1 MADAE
6 KALKDERQVRKSAA
20 NNPDS
25 AGYGADHI
33 TVLEGI
39 DAVRKRPA
47 MYIGDTGARGYH
59 HCVYEVVDNSIDEAL
74 AGYCSHVEVCI
85 NEDGSLSV
93 VDDGRGIPIDMHP
106 TEGKPAVTV
115 VMTVLHA
122 GGKFDSE
129 TYKVSGGLHGVGVSC
144 VNALAEWLEVEVKRD
159 GKIHH
164 QRFERG
170 VEVTDLVTIGK
181 TTETGTKVTF
191 MPDHTIFTY
200 ESGFQWDILAARLR
214 ELAFLNRGAKITL
227 KEESSAREEVFKY
240 DGGIM
245 EFVQHLNRNKSPMH
259 PDVICFEREK
269 DEVVVEIAMQYSDA
283 FNETLFSFANN
294 INTIEGGTHLS
305 GFRSALTRTVNQY
318 AKTNKLIKDEKQT
331 MGGDDIREGL
341 TAVISVKIPEPQFE
355 GQTKTK
361 LGNGDVEGIVQ
372 QIVNEELGTYFEEN
386 PPVARTIID
395 KAVVAARARQAA
407 RKARDL
413 ARRKGALESGGLPGK
428 LADCRSRD
436 PARTELYIVEG
447 DSAGGSAK
455 QGRESEFQ
463 AILPVKGKVINVQ
476 KARLDKVLAND
487 EIRTMITAIGTGIGV
502 DDFDIEKA
510 RYHRIVIMTDA
521 DVDGAHIR
529 TLLLTFFY
537 RQMPQLIEHGYVY
550 IAQPPLYKVTRRK
563 REEYVESDAHLTQIL
578 LDLGADGLKLEKA
591 DGTELLDTKGL
602 RELLESV
609 VAIEGIAD
617 QLRRR
622 GIMLNDYLSQRD
634 PETGSFPQYCAYM
647 NKLGEDLDIRFAQD
661 DHGLQEIFAEV
672 EAAMAREAPVV
683 EAVDVVEEIAEAVE
697 SEEPEGAEG
706 ETADEAS
713 AEVAPPAPAVRY
725 KELFFSRKLKE
736 IVEKLEEDG
745 FAFDTLNGDEAPQ
758 YSLDDKGSKTPI
770 NSIMAIAEAVRIA
783 GRKGMTIQR
792 YKGLGE
798 MNPQQL
804 WETTLDPENRRMT
817 RVVLE
822 DAVKADD
829 MFTILMGDEV
839 EPRREFIQ
847 ENALNVTN
855 LDI

>member
-1 MADAE
+1 MSEE
-6 KALKDERQVRKSAA
+6 KNDLKPEQIVNGAA
-20 NNPDS
+20 AKNPDA

-39 DAVRKRPA
+39 EAVRKRPA
-47 MYIGDTGARGYH
+47 MYIGDTGSRGYH

-74 AGYCSHVEVCI
+74 AGYCSNVEVCI

-93 VDDGRGIPIDMHP
+93 IDDGRGIPVDMHP

-115 VMTVLHA
+115 VLTVLHA
-122 GGKFDSE
+122 GGKFDSD

-159 GKIHH
+159 GRIYH

-170 VEVTDLVTIGK
+170 IEVTDLVTIGK

-191 MPDHTIFTY
+191 MPDHTIFTH
-200 ESGFQWDILAARLR
+200 EGGFQWDILSARLR

-227 KEESSAREEVFKY
+227 KEDATGREEVFKY
-240 DGGIM
+240 DGGIK

-259 PDVICFEREK
+259 PDVIYFEREK
-269 DEVVVEIAMQYSDA
+269 DDVVVEIAMQYSDA
-283 FNETLFSFANN
+283 FNETIFSFANN

-318 AKTNKLIKDEKQT
+318 AKANKLIKDEKQT
-331 MGGDDIREGL
+331 MGGDDIREGI
-341 TAVISVKIPEPQFE
+341 TAVISVKIPDPQFE

-361 LGNGDVEGIVQ
+361 LGNGEVEGIVQ
-372 QIVNEELGTYFEEN
+372 QIVNEELGTCFEEN
-386 PPVARTIID
+386 PTIARTIID
-395 KAVVAARARQAA
+395 KAVVAARARLAA

-428 LADCRSRD
+428 LADCSSRD

-455 QGRESEFQ
+455 QGRDREFQ

-510 RYHRIVIMTDA
+510 RYHKIIIMTDA

-578 LDLGADGLKLEKA
+578 LDLGADGLLLEKA
-591 DGTELLDTKGL
+591 DGAQLLDTKGL
-602 RELLESV
+602 RELLQNLVE
-609 VAIEGIAD
+609 IEVIAD
-617 QLRRR
+617 KLRRR
-622 GIMLNDYLSQRD
+622 GVRLEDYLAHRD
-634 PETGSFPQYCAYM
+634 EAAGSFPLYCVYM
-647 NKLGEDLDIRFAQD
+647 NELGDTLDIRFAND
-661 DHGLQEIFAEV
+661 DHELQAIFAEV
-672 EAAMAREAPVV
+672 QSGIETVDGMVPEEAK
-683 EAVDVVEEIAEAVE
+683 
-697 SEEPEGAEG
+697 
-706 ETADEAS
+706 
-713 AEVAPPAPAVRY
+713 VRY
-725 KELFFSRKLKE
+725 KELYFSKALQQVAE
-736 IVEKLEEDG
+736 ALEQGG
-745 FAFDTLNGDEAPQ
+745 FTLDQLIGTDVPLFN
-758 YSLDDKGSKTPI
+758 LDDKGSKI
-770 NSIMAIAEAVRIA
+770 EANSLMDLLGAVRNL
-783 GRKGMTIQR
+783 GRKGMSIQR

-798 MNPQQL
+798 MNPNQL
-804 WETTLDPENRRMT
+804 WETTLDPDNRRMT
-817 RVVLE
+817 KVVLE
-822 DAVKADD
+822 DAVKADE

-847 ENALNVTN
+847 DNALNVTN